1 MAVFETVKLLNL
13 ISRKISVVPK
23 AFNFHTVLGRGAA
36 KRTLWAENNYN
47 DGFHSL
53 KNLKNDVEIQTIRFG
68 KSVDY

>member
-1 MAVFETVKLLNL
+1 MLKMAVFETVKLLNL

-53 KNLKNDVEIQTIRFG
+53 KKLEK
-68 KSVDY
+68 